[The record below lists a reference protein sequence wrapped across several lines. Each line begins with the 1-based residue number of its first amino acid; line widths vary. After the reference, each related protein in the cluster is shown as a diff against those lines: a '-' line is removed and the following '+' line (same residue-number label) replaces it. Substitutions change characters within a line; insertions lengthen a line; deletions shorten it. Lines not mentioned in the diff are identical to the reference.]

1 MSQTRCGQG
10 HLLLPPRPLAGSRG
24 MWRPVSQALQRPS
37 TNSQEG
43 QCPCHPPQGQSDNL
57 AQHLRGQGQ
66 DDISHEGSGGVP
78 GAAAAGWPCWCWS
91 GLRERGSHWLQS
103 QQSQGT
109 ALAQLCIRGLEESLL
124 FKPFCNGWICHGTR
138 KSRDADRTP
147 KTPPQAVLQSSEG
160 EASQQ
165 SIDKKS
171 SVSP

>member
-10 HLLLPPRPLAGSRG
+10 HLLLPPQPLAGSRG

-57 AQHLRGQGQ
+57 AQRLRGQGQ
-66 DDISHEGSGGVP
+66 GDICHGGSGGVP

-109 ALAQLCIRGLEESLL
+109 ALAQLCIRGLEGSLL
-124 FKPFCNGWICHGTR
+124 FRPFCNR
-138 KSRDADRTP
+138 VDLSRDT
-147 KTPPQAVLQSSEG
+147 QE
-160 EASQQ
+160 
-165 SIDKKS
+165 
-171 SVSP
+171 